1 MAPGQVLA
9 VIGPNGCGK
18 STLLKVVA
26 GIHSATEGSVHG
38 FPGDPRLVMGYAGLD
53 LAMYPGLTGDE
64 HLKLA
69 GTLRGV
75 EDRSEELLARVRLS
89 DTAGKPVGQYS
100 SGMRARLKLALAIQ
114 ARPPILLLDEPSA
127 SLDAPGRALV
137 ESIILEQRERG
148 IVLLATNDPA
158 EKEWATHELAL
169 VG

>member
-1 MAPGQVLA
+1 M
-9 VIGPNGCGK
+9 
-18 STLLKVVA
+18 
-26 GIHSATEGSVHG
+26 
-38 FPGDPRLVMGYAGLD
+38 
-53 LAMYPGLTGDE
+53 
-64 HLKLA
+64 
-69 GTLRGV
+69 
-75 EDRSEELLARVRLS
+75 
-89 DTAGKPVGQYS
+89 GQYS